1 VSEEFTMQD
10 MTELCSKFAQLR
22 DQKSDLEDQASE
34 IGKQIA
40 EIQQQIIEKFVEYGI
55 PRFEGPF
62 GTLSVVS
69 GATYKQPETTEEK
82 LKLFDYLKA
91 QGLYEEMVKVDSRT
105 LSSWAT
111 KEVEAKE
118 RDGILGFIPPGLT
131 QPHEFMKLS
140 LRKKK

>member
-1 VSEEFTMQD
+1 MSDNLTMEEMSA
-10 MTELCSKFAQLR
+10 MCAKFAELKQK
-22 DQKSDLEDQASE
+22 KSDLEDLAAE
-34 IGKQIA
+34 IGKEIA
-40 EIQQQIIEKFVEYGI
+40 ALQEQIIEKFVEHEI

-69 GATYKQPETTEEK
+69 SSTFKQPETTEEK
-82 LKLFDYLKA
+82 LKLFEYLKE

-118 RDGILGFIPPGLT
+118 REGILGFIPPGLS
-131 QPHEFMKLS
+131 QPHQFMKLS

>member
-1 VSEEFTMQD
+1 MSMTMDDMSAMCAKFSELKQ
-10 MTELCSKFAQLR
+10 A
-22 DQKSDLEDQASE
+22 KSDLEDQASE
-34 IGKQIA
+34 LGKQIA
-40 EIQQQIIEKFVEYGI
+40 SLQEQIIEKFVEYEI

-62 GTLSVVS
+62 GTLSVVAS
-69 GATYKQPETTEEK
+69 STFKQPETTEEK
-82 LKLFDYLKA
+82 LKLFEYLKE

-118 RDGILGFIPPGLT
+118 RDGIMGFIPPGLA
-131 QPHEFMKLS
+131 QPHQFMKLS